1 VPLMR
6 RQSLKPIICR
16 ELHRRHAP
24 GRSTDKPALPG
35 IRAYPLRA
43 GSIPARLSQGLRSQQ
58 IPSCKHRSDTCIV
71 NGSSGQNLSR
81 LGAGPRRVSPS
92 RRREIF
98 FLGLWSCSLSAIAIA
113 QHNHTQNVISQPR
126 SGSIKV
132 LQTVAFIGA
141 VLVFAESS
149 HDGFGCR
156 KRCDEGHPIFYC

>member
-71 NGSSGQNLSR
+71 NGSSGQNLSWSWSEK
-81 LGAGPRRVSPS
+81 GQFEPKPRNL
-92 RRREIF
+92 F
-98 FLGLWSCSLSAIAIA
+98 
-113 QHNHTQNVISQPR
+113 PR
-126 SGSIKV
+126 SLVMLALRDRDCTAQPHPERHFTTKV
-132 LQTVAFIGA
+132 RIDKNPANSGIHRCCACFCG
-141 VLVFAESS
+141 VLA
-149 HDGFGCR
+149 R
-156 KRCDEGHPIFYC
+156 WLRLPKAL